1 MRSPLICDNCASD
14 AAKEIDKA
22 IAMKRGK
29 FITVEGI
36 EGVGKSTNINI
47 MQAAIEKRGLQVVTS
62 REPGGTPMAEEIRGL
77 LLEHGDEPM
86 PDIVEL
92 LLMFAARAL
101 HVNNVIKPALA
112 AGTWVISD
120 RFTDTSRA
128 YQGAGRGFPLS
139 DINRIADWVHGDLQ
153 PDFTVL
159 LDAPVET
166 AIGRAGKRGK
176 PDRIE
181 SERADF
187 FSRARDCYLSLAAAE
202 PERFVV
208 VDASR
213 DIQAVQTEIY
223 TFINRI
229 LDKEMD

>member
-1 MRSPLICDNCASD
+1 
-14 AAKEIDKA
+14 
-22 IAMKRGK
+22 MKRGT

-36 EGVGKSTNINI
+36 EGVGKSTNIDH
-47 MQAAIEKRGLQVVTS
+47 MRVAIEARGLQVLTS

-101 HVNNVIKPALA
+101 HVNNVIKPALEK
-112 AGTWVISD
+112 GMWVISD

-139 DINRIADWVHGDLQ
+139 DINRLADWVHGDLQ
-153 PDFTVL
+153 PDLTIL
-159 LDAPVET
+159 LDADVET
-166 AIGRAGKRGK
+166 AIGRAGKRGE

-181 SERADF
+181 TEKIDF
-187 FSRARDCYLSLAAAE
+187 FVRARDCFLSLAAAE
-202 PERFVV
+202 PERFEV
-208 VDASR
+208 VDANS
-213 DIQAVQTEIY
+213 DMQAVKAKIDAV
-223 TFINRI
+223 INNA
-229 LDKEMD
+229 LDKALD